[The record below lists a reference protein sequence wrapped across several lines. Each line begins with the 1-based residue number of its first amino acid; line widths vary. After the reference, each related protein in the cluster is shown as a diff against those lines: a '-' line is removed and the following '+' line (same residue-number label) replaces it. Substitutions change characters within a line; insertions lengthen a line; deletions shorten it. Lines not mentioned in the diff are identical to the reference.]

1 MLDFVMGY
9 VMGHHSAAQAA
20 AFARGAAGAA
30 GAVTSGRIHDVDERV
45 DRLLLVVQAMWSL
58 LRDAGLTDE
67 ELAARI
73 AELDLADGRADG
85 QARPEPQVCPD
96 CDSKI
101 PAGFDHCQIC
111 GRPVDIEPDPIGG
124 I

>member
-9 VMGHHSAAQAA
+9 VMGKSAAKAA
-20 AFARGAAGAA
+20 AMGHGSAAM
-30 GAVTSGRIHDVDERV
+30 TTGRIYDVDERV

-58 LRDAGLTDE
+58 LKDAGLTDE
-67 ELAARI
+67 ELAAKI
-73 AELDLADGRADG
+73 EELDLSDGRADG
-85 QARPEPQVCPD
+85 HARREPQVCPD

-111 GRPVDIEPDPIGG
+111 GRPVEAAEPDPFGTV
-124 I
+124 